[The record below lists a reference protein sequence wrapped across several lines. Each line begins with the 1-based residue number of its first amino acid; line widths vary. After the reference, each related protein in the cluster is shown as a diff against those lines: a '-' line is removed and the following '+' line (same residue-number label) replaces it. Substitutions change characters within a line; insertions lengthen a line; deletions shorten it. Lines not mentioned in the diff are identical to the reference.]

1 MEQEFISLPPPGAG
15 SPLATDQHFFTNAP
29 GYTLLDR
36 FRETL
41 GQARCFD
48 VLSGYFRLS
57 GFHQLADCLE
67 TTDKVRILVGMEV
80 DRPILAAT
88 SLAAGYLTAPLAPAG
103 FDFYSHQQHRETYAE
118 AVRQEA
124 ATSPDTP
131 EVESSLRQLLVFLM
145 RACPLG
151 EALDRAA
158 GNNGRHLEIRVV
170 PQRNVHAKVY
180 ITHYRKPVALVTPAT
195 VITGSSN
202 FTFPGLQGQ
211 REFNMELKSGY
222 DVLFAQERFEELWR
236 EGVDVSE
243 AAVAAIQRQT
253 WLREDITPYE
263 LYLKLLYEYFQEQI
277 NQAEDDEDLYLPEGF
292 RRLRYQTSAAL
303 DARRVLDTYNGVFLA
318 DVVGLGKTIVTALLL
333 QQLPGRKLIVCPPV
347 LIDYWEESMRD
358 FGVQRF
364 KVVSL
369 GKLDRIIEEGPER
382 YQYVIVDEAH
392 RFRNEGTQAYEQL
405 HRICWGR
412 KVVLVSATPLN
423 NTIADIRNLVK
434 LFQAPRHSTIPGLPN
449 LDGFFAPLEK
459 RVEEA
464 RRNLRRAEKA
474 DDVVVIREARETLRQ
489 VVREVA
495 DQVRD
500 RVLKFLMVRRTRTDI
515 RKYFADDL
523 KMQGLHF
530 PAVSPPRRIIYEYT
544 GAAEVA
550 FLSTVQALLHFHYA
564 RYQPLLYLQRD
575 LSTFEE
581 AAQRN
586 VGDFMRGLLVKRLES
601 SLFAFR
607 RSLERFVVSYQQFIK
622 MLDTG
627 TLYLGKSLNRYYDL
641 LEKDDLDGIE
651 KLLDAGKIQEF
662 DSRDFTAEL
671 RDHLVQDLETLQNI
685 QALWQGVEDDPKLD
699 KFLAC
704 LRDDKTL
711 AQEQMV
717 IFTES
722 RETGEYLFRALNAE
736 YPGQVIF
743 ASSHGGE
750 TGDPVRSYSPAD
762 IRDQIL
768 RNYDPRYAKA
778 RQSSTIRFLVTTD
791 VLAEGV
797 NLHRACVLLNYDL
810 PWNPTR
816 VLQRAGRV
824 NRIGSKHNH
833 IYIYNFFPT
842 THSDAHLGLE
852 NNVVNKIQLF
862 HDLLGEDAQY
872 LSEGE
877 QVSSRELFK
886 KLNEAA
892 TYEGEQGE
900 DSELPYLT
908 LIRKVKDEQPEL
920 FEKLKELPRKARQA
934 YRPEL
939 AGSPAGL
946 ITFFRTGLLRK
957 FFTADAAEPAQ
968 ELTFFDAVQRMKAT
982 PKTKGHPVPGTYYD
996 LLNRNKDAFMVS
1008 LSGEVDSP
1016 SPATASTGN
1025 PHLRKLIPL
1034 VRSFTPHHKAQ
1045 LTEHDEEVVKQ
1056 ALQKLQAGAIAKLA
1070 SKKLLEKLQQP
1081 RVFNDPKLFLKALT
1095 ELLGHIVTEAPE
1107 PARTNNAEG
1116 QLREVILSAYLLP
1129 TGSK

>member
-1 MEQEFISLPPPGAG
+1 MEQDFNSSPPPSAGA
-15 SPLATDQHFFTNAP
+15 PLATDQHFFTNAP
-29 GYTLLDR
+29 GQTLLDR
-36 FRETL
+36 FRATL
-41 GQARCFD
+41 VHARSFD

-57 GFHQLADCLE
+57 GFNQLADCLE
-67 TTDKVRILVGMEV
+67 GTDKVRILVGMEV

-88 SLAAGYLTAPLAPAG
+88 SLAATYLTVPPSPAATLN
-103 FDFYSHQQHRETYAE
+103 FQSHQQHRETYAE

-124 ATSPDTP
+124 ATSEDTP
-131 EVESSLRQLLVFLM
+131 EVEASLRQLLAFLT
-145 RACPLG
+145 RVCPAG
-151 EALDRAA
+151 EAPDRAA

-180 ITHYRKPVALVTPAT
+180 ITRYREPTATVQPAT
-195 VITGSSN
+195 VVTGSSN

-211 REFNMELKSGY
+211 REFNVELKSGY
-222 DVLFAQERFEELWR
+222 DCWFAQERFEELWR

-243 AAVAAIQRQT
+243 AAVAAIQKQT
-253 WLREDITPYE
+253 WLRDDVTPYE
-263 LYLKLLYEYFQEQI
+263 LYLKLLYEYFEEQI
-277 NQAEDDEDLYLPEGF
+277 NQAEDDEDLYLPDDF

-303 DARRVLDTYNGVFLA
+303 DARRILETYNGVFLA
-318 DVVGLGKTIVTALLL
+318 DVVGLGKTFVTALLL

-347 LIDYWEESMRD
+347 LIDYWEESLRD

-369 GKLDRIIEEGPER
+369 GKLDRVIEEGPER

-405 HRICWGR
+405 HRICSGR

-434 LFQAPRHSTIPGLPN
+434 LFQPPRASTIPGLPN

-464 RRNLRRAEKA
+464 RRNLRRAEQPPG
-474 DDVVVIREARETLRQ
+474 DVVLMREARETLRL

-515 RKYFADDL
+515 RKFFQDDL
-523 KMQGLHF
+523 KTQGLHF
-530 PAVSPPRRIIYEYT
+530 PGVSAPRRIVYEYT
-544 GAAEVA
+544 GLAETA
-550 FLSTVQALLHFHYA
+550 FLNTMQQLATFHYA
-564 RYQPLLYLQRD
+564 RYQPLLYLDRE

-586 VGDFMRGLLVKRLES
+586 VGKFMRGLLVKRLES
-601 SLFAFR
+601 SLYAFR
-607 RSLERFVVSYQQFIK
+607 RSLERFITSYQQFIK
-622 MLDTG
+622 MLDGG

-641 LEKDDLDGIE
+641 LEKDDLEGIE
-651 KLLDAGKIQEF
+651 QLLNDGKLQEF
-662 DSRDFTAEL
+662 DSREFTSAL
-671 RDHLVQDLETLQNI
+671 RDHLTQDLETLRSI
-685 QALWQGVEDDPKLD
+685 QALWEDVEDDPKLE
-699 KFLAC
+699 KFLDC
-704 LRDDKTL
+704 LRDDATL
-711 AQEQMV
+711 AKEQMV

-722 RETGEYLFRALNAE
+722 RETGEYLFEALNAE
-736 YPGQVIF
+736 YPGEVIF

-750 TGDPVRSYSPAD
+750 TGEPARSFSPPD

-768 RNYDPRYAKA
+768 RNFDPRYPKA
-778 RQSSTIRFLVTTD
+778 RQASAIRFLVTTD

-824 NRIGSKHNH
+824 NRIGSRHNH
-833 IYIYNFFPT
+833 VYIYNFFPT
-842 THSDAHLGLE
+842 THSDQHLGLE

-886 KLNEAA
+886 KLNDAA

-908 LIRKVKDEQPEL
+908 LIRKVKDEEPEL
-920 FEKLKELPRKARQA
+920 FQKLKELPRKARQA
-934 YRPEL
+934 YRPQQES
-939 AGSPAGL
+939 SPGGL

-957 FFTADAAEPAQ
+957 FFTADAQEPAQ
-968 ELTFFDAVQRMKAT
+968 ELTFFEAVQRMQAT
-982 PKTKGHPVPGTYYD
+982 PKTKGTAVPGTYYD
-996 LLNRNKDAFMVS
+996 LLTRNKEAFVVS

-1016 SPATASTGN
+1016 AAPVGSTGN
-1025 PHLRKLIPL
+1025 PHLRKLIRL
-1034 VRSFTPHHKAQ
+1034 VRSFGPHHKAQ
-1045 LTEHDEEVVKQ
+1045 LTEHDEQMLKQ
-1056 ALQKLQAGAIAKLA
+1056 ALNKLQSGAIAKLA
-1070 SKKLLEKLQQP
+1070 SKKLLEKIEQP
-1081 RVFNDPKLFLKALT
+1081 RVFNAPGLFLKALT
-1095 ELLGHIVTEAPE
+1095 GALGHVVEAAE
-1107 PARTNNAEG
+1107 PAPLRTAEG
-1116 QLREVILSAYLLP
+1116 QLREVILSAYLVQ
-1129 TGSK
+1129 K

>member
-1 MEQEFISLPPPGAG
+1 MEQEFSSSPPPGAG

-41 GQARCFD
+41 GQARTFD

-88 SLAAGYLTAPLAPAG
+88 SLAAGYLAAPPAPAPL
-103 FDFYSHQQHRETYAE
+103 DFHSHQQHREAYAA
-118 AVRQEA
+118 AVREEA
-124 ATSPDTP
+124 ASSPDAP
-131 EVESSLRQLLVFLM
+131 EVESSLRQLLAFLT
-145 RACPLG
+145 RACPAG
-151 EALDRAA
+151 EAEDRAA

-180 ITHYRKPVALVTPAT
+180 ITRYRQPTSLVTPAT

-211 REFNMELKSGY
+211 REFNVELKSGY
-222 DVLFAQERFEELWR
+222 DCWFAQERFEELWR

-243 AAVAAIQRQT
+243 AAVAAIERQT
-253 WLREDITPYE
+253 WLRDDITPYE

-277 NQAEDDEDLYLPEGF
+277 NQAEDDEDLYLPDGF

-303 DARRVLDTYNGVFLA
+303 DARRILDTYGGVFLA
-318 DVVGLGKTIVTALLL
+318 DVVGLGKTFVTALLL

-347 LIDYWEESMRD
+347 LLDYWEESLRD

-382 YQYVIVDEAH
+382 YQYVVVDEAH

-423 NTIADIRNLVK
+423 NTIADIRHLVK

-464 RRNLRRAEKA
+464 RRNLRRAELT
-474 DDVVVIREARETLRQ
+474 DDVLLLREARAILRQ

-523 KMQGLHF
+523 RSQDLHF
-530 PAVSPPRRIIYEYT
+530 PAVSPPRRIVYEYT

-550 FLSTVQALLHFHYA
+550 FLSTIRALLHFHYA
-564 RYQPLLYLQRD
+564 RYQPLLYLRRD

-607 RSLERFVVSYQQFIK
+607 RSLERFVVSYQQFIN
-622 MLDTG
+622 MLDGG
-627 TLYLGKSLNRYYDL
+627 TVYLGKSLNRYYDL
-641 LEKDDLDGIE
+641 LEKDDLEGIE
-651 KLLDAGKIQEF
+651 KLLDAGKLQEYR
-662 DSRDFTAEL
+662 SQDFTAEL
-671 RDHLVQDLETLQNI
+671 RDHLVQDLETLQSI
-685 QALWQGVEDDPKLD
+685 QALWHDVEDDPKLD
-699 KFLAC
+699 QFLHC
-704 LRDDKTL
+704 LREEPTL
-711 AQEQMV
+711 AQEQLV

-722 RETGEYLFRALNAE
+722 RETGEYLFQSLNAA
-736 YPGQVIF
+736 YPGEVIF

-750 TGDPVRSYSPAD
+750 TGAPVRRYAPAD
-762 IRDQIL
+762 IRDLIL

-778 RQSSTIRFLVTTD
+778 RQSGAIRFLVTTD

-824 NRIGSKHNH
+824 NRIGSQHQH
-833 IYIYNFFPT
+833 VYIYNFFPT
-842 THSDAHLGLE
+842 THSDQHLGLE

-886 KLNEAA
+886 KLNDAA

-908 LIRKVKDEQPEL
+908 LIRRVKDGQPEL

-939 AGSPAGL
+939 AGSPGGL
-946 ITFFRTGLLRK
+946 LTFFRTGLLRK
-957 FFTADAAEPAQ
+957 FFTAGADEPAR
-968 ELTFFDAVQRMKAT
+968 ELTFFEAVQRLRAT
-982 PKTKGHPVPGTYYD
+982 PKTKGRSVPDTYYE
-996 LLNRNKDAFMVS
+996 LLARNKEAFVVS

-1016 SPATASTGN
+1016 TPAPASTGN

-1045 LTEHDEEVVKQ
+1045 LTDHDEELVRQ
-1056 ALQKLQAGAIAKLA
+1056 ALQKLQSGAIAKLA

-1081 RVFNDPKLFLKALT
+1081 RVFNDPRLFLKALT
-1095 ELLGHIVTEAPE
+1095 EALGHVVVEAAE
-1107 PARTNNAEG
+1107 PVRVNVAEG
-1116 QLREVILSAYLLP
+1116 QLREVILSAHLLAA
-1129 TGSK
+1129 GS